1 MPIQRTDVI
10 YSDFTRNLDA
20 HPVSGDLIRYT
31 NQESVRQSVRN
42 LLLTNRGS
50 RPYNSDTG
58 TNLRKLLQEPISPVT
73 EQMISEQIRE
83 TILAFEPRV
92 ELQYVNVTINNDQA
106 AYTATIVFSMV
117 NILEPVTL
125 TIILQRIR

>member
-1 MPIQRTDVI
+1 MPIQRTDII
-10 YSDFTRNLDA
+10 YSDFTRNLDV
-20 HPVSGDLIRYT
+20 HPISGDLIRYA

-50 RPYNSDTG
+50 RPYNSDAG